1 MFPTDLDLSAIETQT
16 AQETAETATDTGA
29 ETLGKS
35 LLFDYAK
42 KEFVFVDGT
51 NAIPNDTD
59 AIAQWIK
66 LFILTELNKYAIY
79 SDSFGLYLG
88 DLVGYRLPRSYQVA
102 EIERRLT
109 EGILTKCPTVRS
121 VQNWNFDAGHFS
133 FTVKTDKGEELVI
146 YA

>member
-1 MFPTDLDLSAIETQT
+1 MFPTDVNFSDIEIQT
-16 AQETAETATDTGA
+16 TAEETATDTGA

-35 LLFDYAK
+35 LLFDYNK

-51 NAIPNDTD
+51 NVIPNDTD

-133 FTVKTDKGEELVI
+133 FTVKTDKGEELTI

>member
-1 MFPTDLDLSAIETQT
+1 MFPSDVNFSDIETETT
-16 AQETAETATDTGA
+16 AEETATDSGA

-35 LLFDYAK
+35 LLFDYEK

-51 NAIPNDTD
+51 NVIPNDTD

-79 SDSFGLYLG
+79 SDSFGVYLG
-88 DLVGYRLPRSYQVA
+88 DLVGYRLPRSYQIA
-102 EIERRLT
+102 EVQRRIT
-109 EGILTKCPTVRS
+109 EGILTKCPTAQS
-121 VQNWNFDAGHFS
+121 VQDWNFDAGRFS
-133 FTVKTDKGEELVI
+133 FKVITDKGEELVF